1 MLIHASLVL
10 LRPPCLLGVL
20 ALVCFSSLHAEI
32 REVSGEFFYGPD
44 TSEKQACEAAEQR
57 AKQEALRLVMG
68 ERFSSSEQLSCKDG
82 TAGVDNTQC
91 VYNTFRWTE
100 IEGDIKQAA
109 RVGQPVLDKQMGSS
123 RCTVNMRI
131 VVDVPQLQPDPS
143 FDFQVKLNANRLRA
157 KEAVNFQILPSA
169 AMHMAVFAWAPS
181 HNAATVSRI
190 FPNAFDTQSRLAA
203 RVNHPIPSEAGG
215 TRYQFEVDFPQS
227 TQQDFVD
234 EYLIF
239 VATTTPVAWLDE
251 YDFEKFR
258 SRLRE
263 ISPPQKR
270 VVKQSYRIIR

>member
-1 MLIHASLVL
+1 MLSNTFIPSL
-10 LRPPCLLGVL
+10 RSRHFL
-20 ALVCFSSLHAEI
+20 AGCALAFCSGLHAEVQ
-32 REVSGEFFYGPD
+32 EVTGEFFFGPD
-44 TSEKQACEAAEQR
+44 TSEKQACEAAEHR
-57 AKQEALRLVMG
+57 AKQEALRLVLG
-68 ERFSSSEQLSCKDG
+68 ERISISEQLSCKDG
-82 TAGVDNTQC
+82 AAGVDNTQC
-91 VYNTFRWTE
+91 VYNTFRWIE
-100 IEGDIKQAA
+100 IEGDIKQAT
-109 RVGQPVLDKQMGSS
+109 RLGQQVEKQMGSS

-131 VVDVPQLQPDPS
+131 VVDVPKLQPDPS

-157 KEAVNFQILPSA
+157 KEAVSFQITPSS

-215 TRYQFEVDFPQS
+215 TRYQFAVDLPQGS
-227 TQQDFVD
+227 QQDFVD

-251 YDFEKFR
+251 YEFEKFK

-270 VVKQSYRIIR
+270 LVKQSYRIIR

>member
-1 MLIHASLVL
+1 MLVHASLNL
-10 LRPPCLLGVL
+10 LRSQCLMGVL
-20 ALVCFSSLHAEI
+20 ALVGFTSLRAEV
-32 REVSGEFFYGPD
+32 REVSGEIFFGPD

-100 IEGDIKQAA
+100 IEGDIKQAT
-109 RVGQPVLDKQMGSS
+109 RLGQQVDKQMGSS
-123 RCTVNMRI
+123 RCTVSMRI

-157 KEAVNFQILPSA
+157 KEAVSFQILPSS

-190 FPNAFDTQSRLAA
+190 FPNAFDSQSRLAA
-203 RVNHPIPSEAGG
+203 RVNHPIPSESGSA
-215 TRYQFEVDFPQS
+215 RYQFEVDLPQGNK
-227 TQQDFVD
+227 QDFVD

-239 VATTTPVAWLDE
+239 VGTTMPVAWLDE
-251 YDFEKFR
+251 YDFDKFK

-263 ISPPQKR
+263 ISSPQKR

>member
-1 MLIHASLVL
+1 MLSNTFIPSL
-10 LRPPCLLGVL
+10 RSRHFL
-20 ALVCFSSLHAEI
+20 AGCALAFCSGLHAEV

-57 AKQEALRLVMG
+57 AKQEALRLVLG

-82 TAGVDNTQC
+82 KAGVDNTQC

-100 IEGDIKQAA
+100 IEGDIKQAI
-109 RVGQPVLDKQMGSS
+109 RLGQQVDKQMGSS

-143 FDFQVKLNANRLRA
+143 FDFQVKLNAIRLRA
-157 KEAVNFQILPSA
+157 KESVSFQITPSS

-181 HNAATVSRI
+181 YNAATVTRI
-190 FPNAFDTQSRLAA
+190 FPNAFDSQSRLAA
-203 RVNHPIPSEAGG
+203 RVNHPIPSESGG
-215 TRYQFEVDFPQS
+215 SRYQFEVDLPQGS
-227 TQQDFVD
+227 QQDFVD

-239 VATTTPVAWLDE
+239 VGTTTPVAWLDE
-251 YDFEKFR
+251 YDFEKFK

-270 VVKQSYRIIR
+270 LVKQSYRIIR

>member
-1 MLIHASLVL
+1 MLSKTVIPSLRSRHFLV
-10 LRPPCLLGVL
+10 GFAL
-20 ALVCFSSLHAEI
+20 AFCSGLHAEV
-32 REVSGEFFYGPD
+32 REVTGEFFYGPD

-57 AKQEALRLVMG
+57 AKQEALRLVLG

-82 TAGVDNTQC
+82 AAGVDNTQC
-91 VYNTFRWTE
+91 VYDTFRWTE
-100 IEGDIKQAA
+100 IEGDIKQAI
-109 RVGQPVLDKQMGSS
+109 RLGQQVDKQMGSS

-131 VVDVPQLQPDPS
+131 VVDVPKLQPDPG

-157 KEAVNFQILPSA
+157 KEAVSFQITPSS

-190 FPNAFDTQSRLAA
+190 FPNAFDSQSRLAA
-203 RVNHPIPSEAGG
+203 RVNHPIPSESGG
-215 TRYQFEVDFPQS
+215 SRYQFEVDFPQGN
-227 TQQDFVD
+227 QQDFVD

-263 ISPPQKR
+263 IGPPQKR

>member
-1 MLIHASLVL
+1 M
-10 LRPPCLLGVL
+10 
-20 ALVCFSSLHAEI
+20 FSSSSIPPLRSRHFLVGCALAFCSGLHAEVHD
-32 REVSGEFFYGPD
+32 VSGEFFFGPE

-82 TAGVDNTQC
+82 AAGVDNTQC

-100 IEGDIKQAA
+100 IEGDIKQAT
-109 RVGQPVLDKQMGSS
+109 RLGQQVDKQMGSS
-123 RCTVNMRI
+123 RCTVNMRV
-131 VVDVPQLQPDPS
+131 VVDMPKLLPDPS
-143 FDFQVKLNANRLRA
+143 FDFRVKLNSIRLRA
-157 KEAVNFQILPSA
+157 KEAVSFQILPSA
-169 AMHMAVFAWAPS
+169 TMHMAVFAWAPS
-181 HNAATVSRI
+181 HNPATVVRI
-190 FPNAFDTQSRLAA
+190 FPNAFDSQSRLAA
-203 RVNHPIPSEAGG
+203 TVNHPIPTESGG
-215 TRYQFEVDFPQS
+215 SRYQFVVDFPKGN
-227 TQQDFVD
+227 QQDFVD

-239 VATTTPVAWLDE
+239 VATTTPVTWLDE

>member
-1 MLIHASLVL
+1 MMINLSLNL
-10 LRPPCLLGVL
+10 LQLQCVWAVS
-20 ALVCFSSLHAEI
+20 ALFFTPGLHAEV
-32 REVSGEFFYGPD
+32 REVAGEFFFGPD

-82 TAGVDNTQC
+82 AAGIDNTQC

-100 IEGDIKQAA
+100 IEGDIKQAI
-109 RVGQPVLDKQMGSS
+109 RLGQQVDKQMGSS
-123 RCTVNMRI
+123 RCTVSMRI
-131 VVDVPQLQPDPS
+131 VVDVPKLQPDPS
-143 FDFQVKLNANRLRA
+143 FDFQVKLNTNRLRA
-157 KEAVNFQILPSA
+157 KEAVNFQILPSSD
-169 AMHMAVFAWAPS
+169 MHMAVFAWAPS
-181 HNAATVSRI
+181 HDAATVSKI
-190 FPNAFDTQSRLAA
+190 FPNAFDNQSLLAA
-203 RVNHPIPSEAGG
+203 RVNHPIPSESGV
-215 TRYQFEVDFPQS
+215 TRYQFEVDLPQG

-239 VATTTPVAWLDE
+239 VATTTPVAWLEE

-270 VVKQSYRIIR
+270 VVKQSYRVIR

>member
-1 MLIHASLVL
+1 MLIRASLNL
-10 LRPPCLLGVL
+10 LRSQCLMGVL
-20 ALVCFSSLHAEI
+20 ALVGFTSLRAEV
-32 REVSGEFFYGPD
+32 REVSGEFFFGPD

-82 TAGVDNTQC
+82 AAGVDNTQC

-100 IEGDIKQAA
+100 IEGDIKQAT
-109 RVGQPVLDKQMGSS
+109 RLDQQVDKQMGSS
-123 RCTVNMRI
+123 RCTVSMRI
-131 VVDVPQLQPDPS
+131 LVDVPQLKPDPS
-143 FDFQVKLNANRLRA
+143 FDFQVKLNANRLRG
-157 KEAVNFQILPSA
+157 KEAVSFQITPSA

-181 HNAATVSRI
+181 HNPTTVTRI
-190 FPNAFDTQSRLAA
+190 FPNAFDSQARLAA
-203 RVNHPIPSEAGG
+203 RVNHPIPSESGSA
-215 TRYQFEVDFPQS
+215 RYQFEVDLPQGN
-227 TQQDFVD
+227 QQDFVD

-239 VATTTPVAWLDE
+239 VGTTTPVAWLDE
-251 YDFEKFR
+251 YEFEKFK

>member
-1 MLIHASLVL
+1 MLVHASLNL
-10 LRPPCLLGVL
+10 LRSQCLMGVL
-20 ALVCFSSLHAEI
+20 ALVGFTSLRAEV
-32 REVSGEFFYGPD
+32 REVSGEIFFGPD

-100 IEGDIKQAA
+100 IEGDIKQAT
-109 RVGQPVLDKQMGSS
+109 RLGQQVDKQMGSS
-123 RCTVNMRI
+123 RCTVSMRI

-157 KEAVNFQILPSA
+157 KETVSFQILPSS

-190 FPNAFDTQSRLAA
+190 FPNAFDSQSRLAA
-203 RVNHPIPSEAGG
+203 RVNHPIPSESGSA
-215 TRYQFEVDFPQS
+215 RYQFEVDLPQGN
-227 TQQDFVD
+227 QQDFVD

-239 VATTTPVAWLDE
+239 VGTTMPVAWLDE

-263 ISPPQKR
+263 ITPPQKR

>member
-1 MLIHASLVL
+1 MNASLVL
-10 LRPPCLLGVL
+10 QRPQCLLGVL
-20 ALVCFSSLHAEI
+20 ALFFFCSLRAEV
-32 REVSGEFFYGPD
+32 REVSGEIFFGPD

-100 IEGDIKQAA
+100 IEGDIKQAT
-109 RVGQPVLDKQMGSS
+109 RLGQQVDKQMGSS
-123 RCTVNMRI
+123 RCTVSMRI

-157 KEAVNFQILPSA
+157 KEAVSFQILPSS

-190 FPNAFDTQSRLAA
+190 FPNAFDSQSRLAA
-203 RVNHPIPSEAGG
+203 RVNHPIPSESGSA
-215 TRYQFEVDFPQS
+215 RYQFEVDLPQGN
-227 TQQDFVD
+227 QQDFVD

-239 VATTTPVAWLDE
+239 VGTTMPVAWLDE

-263 ISPPQKR
+263 ITPPQKR

>member
-1 MLIHASLVL
+1 MFVHASLNL
-10 LRPPCLLGVL
+10 LRSQCLMGVL
-20 ALVCFSSLHAEI
+20 ALVGLSSLRAEV
-32 REVSGEFFYGPD
+32 REVSGEIFFGPD

-100 IEGDIKQAA
+100 IEGDIKQAT
-109 RVGQPVLDKQMGSS
+109 RLGQQVDKQMGSS
-123 RCTVNMRI
+123 RCTVSMRI

-157 KEAVNFQILPSA
+157 KEAVSFQILPSS

-190 FPNAFDTQSRLAA
+190 FPNAFDSQSRLAA
-203 RVNHPIPSEAGG
+203 RVNHPIPSESGSA
-215 TRYQFEVDFPQS
+215 RYQFEVDLPQGN
-227 TQQDFVD
+227 QQDFVD

-239 VATTTPVAWLDE
+239 VGTTMPVAWLDE
-251 YDFEKFR
+251 YDFDKFK

-263 ISPPQKR
+263 ISSPQKR